1 MPVGLT
7 RMRFRRLRRAGGR
20 RLARTVDAWV
30 GSNATFSCKQKSVL
44 NPSIQDAWQPSPRT
58 AKTLL
63 DSTWQQKSCKSHIRN
78 FHRLR
83 RNSKTLPEVIAESSF
98 LRGLHLCL
106 PGAETSRLANHGGWR
121 FMLHWSRGNRSGL
134 VPYLPFWHHGRVAQL
149 AEQLTLNQ

>member
-20 RLARTVDAWV
+20 RLATVDAW
-30 GSNATFSCKQKSVL
+30 GGIECTFSCKQKSVL

-98 LRGLHLCL
+98 LEDCMRVCRVRQLRAWQRMEDGDSCYI
-106 PGAETSRLANHGGWR
+106 GAEAIGLAS
-121 FMLHWSRGNRSGL
+121 F
-134 VPYLPFWHHGRVAQL
+134 PICPFGTTGA
-149 AEQLTLNQ
+149 